1 MMQRLK
7 LLILFGAILF
17 GSGMILT
24 ILMWPYAL
32 AIVEIDKAYAVASG
46 IIFVIIFTGQLL
58 SIIATSLF
66 SRCIEAIGK
75 VPFWFLAIIFYL
87 VIWFSCGAGQ
97 LIVVVLLIINVETNT
112 DSGVKAYGAI
122 IIVLTIIY
130 MFASSVYSTVVFIWF
145 YHKWNQGKNNANN

>member
-17 GSGMILT
+17 CSGMILT
-24 ILMWPYAL
+24 ILTWPYAL
-32 AIVEIDKAYAVASG
+32 AVVEIDKAYAVASG

-58 SIIATSLF
+58 SIIATSMF

-75 VPFWFLAIIFYL
+75 ALFCFLAIIFYL
-87 VIWFSCGAGQ
+87 IIWFSCGAGQ
-97 LIVVVLLIINVETNT
+97 LVVVVLLIINVEMNT

-145 YHKWNQGKNNANN
+145 YHKWNQGKK